1 MRINRELVLGVLV
14 FFVFAITVTLYYP
27 PVADMVVGNPYWNGL
42 SEMYDEIE
50 PIQVEDIED
59 YWFIDASNSTLF
71 IIGPSRDFRVEGIE
85 AVREFLESGGTVV
98 LADDFGTGNQLL
110 EGLGLET
117 RFSGELLVDPLFF
130 DTVPECPRL
139 LNFTY
144 SDVGDVVMN
153 YGTTLL
159 GSIDFHIHES
169 SSPVSYYN
177 NSDGVTTGPFPVL
190 GHLHSGAGDLILLSD
205 SSVFLNTMLGK
216 AGNRGLLLSLVRG
229 TPYIDTSYSI
239 PTRLLGVKWLVSDIY
254 SLFNRAEILYVSL
267 VIVSFLFVRLKFE
280 EGDELVVDEVEEVL
294 KLHSE
299 WDREQVT
306 WLQDQRKNNNG
317 NQ

>member
-50 PIQVEDIED
+50 PIRVEDIED

-71 IIGPSRDFRVEGIE
+71 IIGPSRDFRVDGIE